1 MYIDKYPSKLLEK
14 AVHEFSKLPG
24 IGERT
29 ALRLVLWLL
38 HQDREDAI
46 TFGNSVIE
54 LKENVKFCKTCYNIS
69 DSDQCEICASP
80 KRDKG
85 LICVVET
92 LRDVLSIENTHQY
105 QGVYHVLGGKI
116 SPLDGIGPKDLHI
129 EPLIERVSGND
140 EIYEVI
146 FALSTTMEG
155 DTTNFY
161 LYKKLQPHDIK
172 ISTLARGLA
181 VGDELEYADEITL
194 GRSLSNR
201 IPFVPTV

>member
-1 MYIDKYPSKLLEK
+1 MYIDKYPSKLLEN
-14 AVHEFSKLPG
+14 AVQEFSKLPG

-38 HQDREDAI
+38 HQDKEEAVG
-46 TFGNSVIE
+46 FGNSIIE
-54 LKENVKFCKTCYNIS
+54 LKEQIKFCKTCYNIS
-69 DSDQCEICASP
+69 DADECEICSNP
-80 KRDKG
+80 RRDKG

-116 SPLDGIGPKDLHI
+116 SPLDGIGPKDLNI
-129 EPLIERVSGND
+129 DPLINRVSESH

-161 LYKKLQPHDIK
+161 LYKKLQPLQVN

-194 GRSLSNR
+194 GRSISNR
-201 IPFVPTV
+201 IPFSP

>member
-1 MYIDKYPSKLLEK
+1 MYIDKYPSKLLEN
-14 AVHEFSKLPG
+14 AVQEFSKLPG

-38 HQDREDAI
+38 NQDKQEAVG
-46 TFGNSVIE
+46 FGNSIIE
-54 LKENVKFCKTCYNIS
+54 LKEQVKFCKTCFNIS
-69 DSDQCEICASP
+69 DSEQCEICASP
-80 KRDKG
+80 RRDKG

-92 LRDVLSIENTHQY
+92 LRDVLSIENTQQY

-116 SPLDGIGPKDLHI
+116 SPLDGIGPRDLHI
-129 EPLIERVSGND
+129 EQLIKRVSENND
-140 EIYEVI
+140 IYEVI

-161 LYKKLQPHDIK
+161 LYKKLQPYHVRL
-172 ISTLARGLA
+172 STLARGLA

-194 GRSLSNR
+194 GRSISNR
-201 IPFVPTV
+201 IPFTPSS

>member
-1 MYIDKYPSKLLEK
+1 MYIDKYPSKLLEH
-14 AVHEFSKLPG
+14 AVQEFAKLPG

-38 HQDREDAI
+38 NQSKDEALN
-46 TFGNSVIE
+46 FGNSIIE
-54 LKENVKFCKTCYNIS
+54 LREKIKFCKTCYNVS
-69 DSDQCEICASP
+69 DSDQCEICANPS
-80 KRDKG
+80 RDKG

-92 LRDVLSIENTHQY
+92 LRDVISVENTHQY

-116 SPLDGIGPKDLHI
+116 SPLDGIGPNDLNI
-129 EPLIERVSGND
+129 EPLIKRV
-140 EIYEVI
+140 EQQEVYEVI

-161 LYKKLQPHDIK
+161 LYKKLKTFEIK
-172 ISTLARGLA
+172 MSTLARGLA

-194 GRSLSNR
+194 GRSIANR
-201 IPFVPTV
+201 IPFTPS